1 MLSPFQLCMDISSI
15 SLAIVNT
22 VNSFPGMELVFRF
35 LYRNP
40 FVGLKIMD
48 DPGALGPGVDQGFQM

>member
-40 FVGLKIMD
+40 FVGLKILD
-48 DPGALGPGVDQGFQM
+48 DADQSFQM